1 MQQEDPI
8 ISRITSWSGVQDPI
22 RAVLLTSSR
31 ASTVAHTDALS
42 DFDVV
47 LVVTD
52 PQLLIQ
58 DLSWQETIGEVMVR
72 LPVENERIGPV
83 HLRMVIHTDG
93 TKVDYCIMHHQ
104 ALEAH
109 RVAGTLPD
117 NLDVG
122 YRVLL
127 DKDSL
132 TEGLAAPTY
141 STHIPA
147 KPTQAEFDAVVE
159 EFFWETHYVA
169 KNLWRDELWQAKYSL
184 EMVMKLGMLRKMLEW
199 WLETQHDW
207 KFQPGPFGKGLKA
220 HLPAKYWHKL
230 EQTFVGTAIDSNWQ
244 AMFTT
249 IELFREV
256 ALEVAE
262 RLGLVY
268 PYMLDRQMSDYLN
281 SVKVLPHR
289 S

>member
-1 MQQEDPI
+1 MQQESLINRI
-8 ISRITSWSGVQDPI
+8 IGWARSQDPI

-72 LPVENERIGPV
+72 LPVENERIGLV

-104 ALEAH
+104 ALEAR

-147 KPTQAEFDAVVE
+147 KPTQAEFDAVVG

-184 EMVMKLGMLRKMLEW
+184 EMVMKLEMLRKMLEW
-199 WLETQHDW
+199 WLETEHDW
-207 KFQPGPFGKGLKA
+207 TFRPGTLGKGLKA
-220 HLPAKYWHKL
+220 HLPARFWGKL
-230 EQTFVGTAIDSNWQ
+230 EQTFVGAEINSNWQ

-262 RLGLVY
+262 RLELVY
-268 PYMLDRQMSDYLN
+268 PHKLDNQVSDCLD
-281 SVKVLPHR
+281 SIKALPHR
-289 S
+289 P